1 MSQEP
6 LTILP
11 RTMAALH
18 DRDPHSPAQGAAG
31 GPAATRPP
39 RVAESSLQ
47 HFLARRQGAQPAW
60 LHEEVARRMAERLPL
75 IRQQPGRVL
84 DWWGEAGGAGELLA
98 QQYRGARRLMVEPSP
113 GLAPSRWRRL
123 LPWPSRV
130 ETVAEAAVPAQ
141 APVQLVWANMVLHWI
156 DDLPALLARWHAAMA
171 VDGFLMVSCF
181 GPDTL
186 RELRAVY
193 QACGWGPAASALV
206 DMHDVGDALVQAGFA
221 DPVMDMEVLQLN
233 WPSAAALRAELR
245 TLGANTSPQR
255 FAGLRTPR
263 WLARLDAALDERLRG
278 PDGRLGLSFEVIY
291 GHAFKPAPRLQA
303 GPRTE
308 VSLETMRAMLQQ
320 RPPPSR

>member
-1 MSQEP
+1 MSQGL

-18 DRDPHSPAQGAAG
+18 DRDPDSPAQGD
-31 GPAATRPP
+31 PARPTRVARPP
-39 RVAESSLQ
+39 LQ
-47 HFLARRQGAQPAW
+47 HFLARRQGSQPAW

-75 IRQQPGRVL
+75 IRQQPLRML
-84 DWWGEAGGAGELLA
+84 DWWGEAGGGGELLA
-98 QQYRGARRLMVEPSP
+98 RQYRRAHRIVVEPLP
-113 GLAPSRWRRL
+113 GQAGAGWRRL
-123 LPWPSRV
+123 LPWASRA
-130 ETVAEAAVPAQ
+130 ETVAEAAVPVQ
-141 APVQLVWANMVLHWI
+141 EPVQLVWANMVLHWI

-171 VDGFLMVSCF
+171 VDGFLMLSCF

-193 QACGWGPAASALV
+193 RECGWGAAASDLV
-206 DMHDVGDALVQAGFA
+206 DMHDVGDALVHAGFA

-263 WLARLDAALDERLRG
+263 WQARLDAVLEERLRG
-278 PDGRLGLSFEVIY
+278 PDGRLGLSFEIIY
-291 GHAFKPAPRLQA
+291 GHAFKPAPRLRA
-303 GPRTE
+303 GAHTE
-308 VSLETMRAMLQQ
+308 VSLEAMRAMLQQ
-320 RPPPSR
+320 RPPPPR

>member
-1 MSQEP
+1 
-6 LTILP
+6 
-11 RTMAALH
+11 MAALH
-18 DRDPHSPAQGAAG
+18 DRDSHGPAQGVG
-31 GPAATRPP
+31 GGTAVARSP
-39 RVAESSLQ
+39 RVAGPSLQ
-47 HFLARRQGAQPAW
+47 HFLARRQGSKPAW

-75 IRQQPGRVL
+75 IRLQPQRVL
-84 DWWGEAGGAGELLA
+84 DWWGEAGGAGDLLA
-98 QQYRGARRLMVEPSP
+98 QQYRRARRVVVEPLP
-113 GLAPSRWRRL
+113 GRVAMGAAWRRL
-123 LPWPSRV
+123 LPWRPQA
-130 ETVAEAAVPAQ
+130 ETVAEAALPGQ

-156 DDLPALLARWHAAMA
+156 DDLPALLSRWHAAMA
-171 VDGFLMVSCF
+171 VDGVLMISCF

-193 QACGWGPAASALV
+193 RACGWGPAASALV

-245 TLGANTSPQR
+245 TLGSNTSPQR

-263 WLARLDAALDERLRG
+263 WQARLDAVIEERLRG
-278 PDGRLGLSFEVIY
+278 PDGRLGLSFEIIY
-291 GHAFKPAPRLQA
+291 GHAFKPPARLQA

-320 RPPPSR
+320 RPPASR